1 MGILEQIKD
10 PRDLRQLSRDQLP
23 QLAKEMR
30 QRILDTVSKKGGH
43 LSSSLGATELTIALH
58 YAFET
63 PKDKIVWDTGHQT
76 YGHKLLTGR
85 QDRFDSIRQLNGLSG
100 FLKRDE
106 SIYDTF
112 GAGHAST
119 AISAALGM
127 ATARDQKKEDF
138 KVVAIVSDGCVT
150 GGESFEGLQNAGHV
164 GANMLVVLND
174 NQMFI
179 SNRVGALGAFLTK
192 MLTGGLAK
200 KMEAEVEKFLKRI
213 QFYGSGLLRVAKRV
227 RVLLFPGMLF
237 EELGFSYFGPVDG
250 HDLPKLIEILE
261 NIKTLKGPVML
272 HIITKKGKG
281 WELAEKDPITWHGPG
296 KFDPATGT
304 MVKPSVVPNIAYQKV
319 FGQTLVKLAKEDS
332 RIACITAAM
341 PEGTGTD
348 LFRKE
353 LPNRFYDVGLAEEHA
368 VTFAAGM
375 ACEGVRPV
383 AAIYSTFL
391 QRGFDQMEH
400 DVALQKLPVVFCLD
414 RAGLVGEDGPTHH
427 GVFDFAYTRIIPNFT
442 VMAPKDENELQHML
456 KTAIALNAP
465 VVIRYPRGPGEGVA
479 LDADLKILPVG
490 KGEVLKEGQEARHT
504 SGGSAGPVADVY
516 LLAIGSMVHPAL
528 KAAALIEK
536 EGIPC
541 GVVNMRFVKPIDVEL
556 LEKLRQTTQNFVTIE
571 EHNLPGG
578 FGAAVMEAME
588 GKDVR
593 IHRIGIPD
601 KFVEHGPQQVLRE
614 MVGLSPEKIAQSTLE
629 FLRSGKAGRPL
640 QAAN

>member
-1 MGILEQIKD
+1 MGILEKIKE

-23 QLAKEMR
+23 QLASEMR

-58 YAFET
+58 YSFET
-63 PKDKIVWDTGHQT
+63 PKDKLVWDTGHQT

-85 QDRFDSIRQLNGLSG
+85 QDRFETIRQLNGLSG

-127 ATARDQKKEDF
+127 AAARDQKKEDF
-138 KVVAIVSDGCVT
+138 KVVAIVSDGCIT

-164 GANMLVVLND
+164 GSNLLVVLND

-192 MLTGGLAK
+192 MMTGGLAK
-200 KMEAEVEKFLKRI
+200 KLEHEVEKFLKRI

-237 EELGFSYFGPVDG
+237 EELGFSYFGPIDG
-250 HDLPKLIEILE
+250 HDVHKLIEVLE
-261 NIKTLKGPVML
+261 NIKTLKGPVLL

-281 WELAEKDPITWHGPG
+281 WDLAEKDPITWHGPG
-296 KFDPATGT
+296 KFDPATGV
-304 MVKPSVVPNIAYQKV
+304 MVKPTTPPPPAYQKV
-319 FGQTLVKLAKEDS
+319 FGQTLVKLAKQDP

-375 ACEGVRPV
+375 ACEGIKPV

-400 DVALQKLPVVFCLD
+400 DVALQKLPVVFALD

-427 GVFDFAYTRIIPNFT
+427 GVFDFAYTRIIPNFV
-442 VMAPKDENELQHML
+442 VMAPGDENELQHML
-456 KTAIALNAP
+456 KTALSLNQP
-465 VVIRYPRGPGEGVA
+465 SVIRYPRGPGEGVQMDEE
-479 LDADLKILPVG
+479 LHILPVG
-490 KGEVLKEGQEARHT
+490 RGQILKQGQE
-504 SGGSAGPVADVY
+504 VY
-516 LLAIGSMVHPAL
+516 LLAIGATVHPCL
-528 KAAALIEK
+528 KAASLIEK

-541 GVVNMRFVKPIDVEL
+541 GVVNMRFVKPLDTAL
-556 LEKLRQTTQNFVTIE
+556 LDQLRQQTSNFVTVE
-571 EHNLPGG
+571 EHVLTGG
-578 FGAAVMEAME
+578 FGSAVMEAME
-588 GKDVR
+588 GKDVK

-601 KFVEHGPQQVLRE
+601 RFIDHGPQNTLRD
-614 MVGLSPEKIAQSTLE
+614 MVGLSPEKIAQSTLQ
-629 FLRSGKAGRPL
+629 FLRGKTSQPEL
-640 QAAN
+640 QPTR